1 MFLVVNRFGLHDDD
15 ADVNYW
21 MSIEP
26 SERVAAVEV
35 LRQRVFGG
43 IDETRQGLQR
53 VCHIIRR

>member
-1 MFLVVNRFGLHDDD
+1 MFLVVNRLGLHDVDT
-15 ADVNYW
+15 DVSYW
-21 MSIEP
+21 MGVEP